1 MSSKNREMNRRE
13 FLRSCLRNGLLTTL
27 TIASGALIF
36 RKKPEKPAQVCI
48 SRGICG
54 GCRVFNNCVLPPA
67 QSAKDRLKTI
77 ATEAQSSQ
85 R

>member
-13 FLRSCLRNGLLTTL
+13 FLRSCLRNGLLTSL
-27 TIASGALIF
+27 AIASGALIF

-48 SRGICG
+48 SQGICD
-54 GCRVFNNCVLPPA
+54 GCRVFNNCGLPQA
-67 QSAKDRLKTI
+67 LSAKDRLKMI